1 MIGTRLGVYQ
11 LQEEIGRG
19 GMAAVYR
26 AYQPSV
32 GRFVAIK
39 VIQKDLADDPV
50 GVQRF
55 QQEARL
61 IARLE
66 HPHILPVYDFDGA
79 HQPPYI
85 VMRYLESGSL
95 KEVIQ
100 RAQLPL
106 EEVFFLTRQLASA
119 LDYAHRQGV
128 IHRDIKPSNILI
140 DREGNAFITDF
151 GIARLLDAAFQ
162 LTQTGMAIGTVD
174 YMSPEQALG
183 GQTLDHRSDL
193 YSFGIMVFEML
204 CGRLPYAADNPMA
217 VMLHHL
223 QTPTPDIT
231 DFNPSLPQTLIPVFK
246 RILAKSVDVRYASAH
261 EFVNALLNATQISL
275 PNVPQLL
282 QTFVQTQTRLP
293 NSTIKGSITTSKPTM
308 SEQNKRV
315 TVLYTDVSD
324 YWEML
329 EMRHGVEAA
338 RKESMRFVAKAQQLQ
353 QELGGVIV
361 ERSEKHLMTLWGAD
375 LTQEDDP
382 ERAIQAAL
390 NVRAAMCDLTPHE
403 EIPPIQLGVHTGVV
417 LLCLADNEI
426 GITATG
432 ANLTLA
438 HRIAQNS
445 AGDVL
450 ISHDTFRLIYG
461 IFDLTEG
468 EPLKV
473 RGRKE
478 AVNTYRVA
486 SRKERSFREF
496 LRGIEGVETAF
507 VGRQIELQQLQK
519 AYLNAVEDSET
530 QSIML
535 IGDAGIGKSRL
546 LFEFR
551 KWADLRAEAVW
562 MFRARATTTMTQR
575 PYALLRELLS
585 FRFEILDNDTTEIV
599 RTKLE
604 KGMARLIGPDS
615 EMVAFIGHMAG
626 FDFQENPHIKG
637 LLDDPQQLTRRA
649 QRLFV
654 RLIQQMC
661 HESPMLITLDDLHY
675 ADDASLDLIDLL
687 INDQPQLRLI
697 VVCSARASLLQ
708 RYPSWGSKHRLI
720 TLYPLDKRDSR
731 DLAQELLQKVQDLP
745 KELRDL
751 LVERAE
757 GNPLYMEEMVKML
770 IEDRIIYQG
779 DTEWQVEVSR
789 LQNLSVPPT
798 LLGLLQTRIDTLLF
812 PEKIALQRAS
822 VIGRVFYDTAIISLD
837 EFDDT
842 KLYDISTVLD
852 QLVQRGFIRRRESS
866 AFAGSMEYTFTQHLM
881 RDAIY
886 DTLLR
891 RQYQSYHTGAAEWLY
906 LNSGQRLNEYLP
918 LIAEHF
924 ERAGDHENAGLY
936 LYGAGERAYQISAL
950 SDALRL
956 FERALA
962 ILDEKFITE
971 RLMILIALGKTLIT
985 MGRYLDA
992 EIYLLNAWESSQVRG
1007 TRFDQADILLR
1018 LAELYLLNGH
1028 HPQAQEALQKVANFI
1043 NTINTPLI
1051 QSQYHLQSGNLA
1063 LTIGQLVEASEHFA
1077 SSYQAAQEGEHFSLM
1092 IESVMG
1098 SAVVYRQ
1105 NRELFAATEKLEQ
1118 GYHLAKQHGNRLHQL
1133 RCLIE
1138 LSEILAE
1145 AGELEVAYNSAKES
1159 LQVTEEIGENLYQ
1172 KRILDH
1178 LIRIAEALGQPDEAA
1193 HYRQQRK

>member
-11 LQEEIGRG
+11 LHEEIGRG

-66 HPHILPVYDFDGA
+66 HPHILPVYDFDGT
-79 HQPPYI
+79 HHPPYI

-106 EEVFFLTRQLASA
+106 EEVIFLTRQLASGI
-119 LDYAHRQGV
+119 DYAHRQGV

-151 GIARLLDAAFQ
+151 GIARLLDTAFQ
-162 LTQTGMAIGTVD
+162 LTITGMVIGTVD

-183 GQTLDHRSDL
+183 GLTVDHRSDL

-204 CGRLPYAADNPMA
+204 CGRLPFAADNPLAM
-217 VMLHHL
+217 MLNHL
-223 QTPTPDIT
+223 QTPSPDIT
-231 DFNPSLPQTLIPVFK
+231 DFNPLLPPALTPVFK
-246 RILAKSVDVRYASAH
+246 RILAKSADTRYNTASA
-261 EFVNALLNATQISL
+261 FIDALLDAAQVNL
-275 PNVPQLL
+275 PNSPQLL
-282 QTFVQTQTRLP
+282 QAFIQTNTGTT
-293 NSTIKGSITTSKPTM
+293 SFTKGSITTSKPTM
-308 SEQNKRV
+308 TEQNKRV
-315 TVLYTDVSD
+315 TALHLDMSE
-324 YWEML
+324 YWELL
-329 EMRHGVEAA
+329 EMQQGVEAA
-338 RKESMRFVAKAQQLQ
+338 RKESLRFVAKAQQLQ
-353 QELGGVIV
+353 QEMGGVIV
-361 ERSEKHLMTLWGAD
+361 ERSEKHLLALWGAD

-390 NVRAAMCDLTPHE
+390 NVRAAMQELTPKE
-403 EIPPIQLGVHTGVV
+403 EIPPIQIGVHTGVV
-417 LLCLADNEI
+417 LLCLAENEI
-426 GITATG
+426 GMTATG
-432 ANLTLA
+432 ANLSLTQ
-438 HRIAQNS
+438 RIAQNS
-445 AGDVL
+445 EGDVL
-450 ISHDTFRLIYG
+450 ISHDTFRH
-461 IFDLTEG
+461 IFGVFEITEG
-468 EPLKV
+468 EPIKM

-478 AVNTYRVA
+478 AVTTYRVS

-496 LRGIEGVETAF
+496 LRGIEGLETGFIA
-507 VGRQIELQQLQK
+507 RQIEMQQLQK
-519 AYLNAVEDSET
+519 AYLNAIEDSES
-530 QSIML
+530 QLIIL
-535 IGDAGIGKSRL
+535 IGEAGIGKSRL

-551 KWADLRAEAVW
+551 KWADLRPEVMW
-562 MFRARATTTMTQR
+562 IFRARATPSMTQR

-585 FRFEILDNDTTEIV
+585 FRFEILDNDSTEIV

-604 KGMARLIGPDS
+604 KGMKRLVGQDS
-615 EMVAFIGHMAG
+615 EMVAFIGQMAG
-626 FDFQENPHIKG
+626 FDFQESPHIKG

-649 QRLFV
+649 QRLFI

-661 HESPMLITLDDLHY
+661 QESPMLITLDDLHY
-675 ADDASLDLIDLL
+675 ADDASLNLIDLL
-687 INDQPQLRLI
+687 LNDQPQLPLI
-697 VVCSARASLLQ
+697 VVCAARTSLLQ
-708 RYPSWGSKHRLI
+708 RYSTWGSKHRLV

-731 DLAQELLQKVQDLP
+731 DLAQELLQKAHEIP

-770 IEDRIIYQG
+770 IEDRVIYQG
-779 DTEWQVEVSR
+779 ETEWQVNVTR
-789 LQNLSVPPT
+789 LHNLSVPPT

-822 VIGRVFYDTAIISLD
+822 VIGRVFYDTAVASLD
-837 EFDDT
+837 EFDET
-842 KLYDISTVLD
+842 KLYDISLVLD

-866 AFAGSMEYTFTQHLM
+866 AFAGSMEYTFTQHMM

-891 RQYQSYHTGAAEWLY
+891 RQYQAYHTGAAEWLY

-924 ERAGDHENAGLY
+924 ERAGDNENAGLY

-971 RLMILIALGKTLIT
+971 RLMILIALGKTLIA
-985 MGRYLDA
+985 MGRYHDA
-992 EIYLLNAWESSQVRG
+992 EIYLLNAWESGQVRG
-1007 TRFDQADILLR
+1007 TRFDQADVLLR
-1018 LAELYLLNGH
+1018 LAELYLLNGAH
-1028 HPQAQEALQKVANFI
+1028 EQAQDALHKVATFI
-1043 NTINTPLI
+1043 NTISTPLI

-1063 LTIGQLVEASEHFA
+1063 LALDQLTEAKDHFER
-1077 SSYQAAQEGEHFSLM
+1077 SYAAAEQGAHFSLM
-1092 IESVMG
+1092 IEGVTG
-1098 SAVVYRQ
+1098 SASVYRL
-1105 NRELFAATEKLEQ
+1105 NRELYAATEKLEQ
-1118 GYHLAKQHGNRLHQL
+1118 GYQLAKQHGNRLHQL

-1145 AGELEVAYNSAKES
+1145 AGELEVAYNSAKEA
-1159 LQVTEEIGENLYQ
+1159 LQLTDDIGENLYQ
-1172 KRILDH
+1172 NRILNN
-1178 LIRIAEALGQPDEAA
+1178 LIQMAEMLERPDEAER
-1193 HYRQQRK
+1193 YRQQRK